1 MERSFNWAAVP
12 ARVLL
17 ATLFLASGVMKLTLS
32 GAMQHYMTAYGVPPI
47 LLWPA
52 AAWELAAGSLLILG
66 LLGRP
71 VALLLAGWCLLTAA
85 IFHRDVADLNQLTNL
100 LKNTTMAGAFLLF
113 AAYGLPGW
121 RLGTPPAH
129 RLKN

>member
-1 MERSFNWAAVP
+1 MDRSFAWAAIP

-17 ATLFLASGVMKLTLS
+17 AVLFLASGVMKLTLS
-32 GAMQHYMTAYGVPPI
+32 GAMQQYMTAYGVPAI

-52 AAWELAAGSLLILG
+52 AAWELVAGALLILG
-66 LLGRP
+66 LWARP

-100 LKNTTMAGAFLLF
+100 LKNITMAGAFLLF

-121 RLGTPPAH
+121 RLGAPPH
-129 RLKN
+129 RLEN

>member
-1 MERSFNWAAVP
+1 MESSFRWAAMP

-17 ATLFLASGVMKLTLS
+17 AVLFLASGVLKLTLS
-32 GAMQHYMTAYGVPPI
+32 GAMQQYMAAYGVPAV

-52 AAWELAAGSLLILG
+52 AAWELTAGALLILG
-66 LLGRP
+66 LWGRP

-85 IFHRDVADLNQLTNL
+85 IFHRDVVDLNQLTNL
-100 LKNTTMAGAFLLF
+100 LKNITMAGAFLLF

-121 RLGTPPAH
+121 RLGARPH
-129 RLKN
+129 RLEN